1 MVFIGSGY
9 KHRQEPTLTKSAIA
23 MKPIRLIFLLALGL
37 ATDGCRHSEPDV
49 MPINFSMDI
58 NGVRYQQSVVAEK
71 HNAQLFL
78 ALSNNDSFSCG
89 FEIVRVSFSKLV
101 FKDALLLVSFGVPGL
116 VKKFPLTENIP
127 SANPCS
133 QVDSIWTFVN
143 VFEQPTSA
151 HPIDLT
157 SIAVYNLA
165 KDPANYLEVTH
176 FDAETRQL
184 RGRFHIKVVR
194 AGVNK
199 HIPIPLSDTLVL
211 SNGEFS
217 VGFSRKTS

>member
-1 MVFIGSGY
+1 
-9 KHRQEPTLTKSAIA
+9 
-23 MKPIRLIFLLALGL
+23 MKRISLIFLLALGL
-37 ATDGCRHSEPDV
+37 AADGCRPNEPDV

-58 NGVRYQQSVVAEK
+58 NGVKYQQSVIAEK
-71 HNAQLFL
+71 PNAQLFL

-89 FEIVRVSFSKLV
+89 FDIVRVSFSKLV

-116 VKKFPLTENIP
+116 VKKFPLTGNIP
-127 SANPCS
+127 SANPCG
-133 QVDSIWTFVN
+133 QADSLWASVN
-143 VFEQPTSA
+143 VFEQPASA

-157 SIAVYNLA
+157 TIAVYDLA

-176 FDAETRQL
+176 FDAEKRQL

-217 VGFSRKTS
+217 VGFSLKTS